1 MTATKT
7 SVSLRVPED
16 LVRLREEYDMADKV
30 MKQVQAFVDEAGIP
44 AVNELRY
51 AGYHLLNSLVPL
63 NDKTSAQ
70 DELTRAINHCK
81 RATYEASEMGILTA
95 FDKVSMFKSDYSQV
109 VVSQVVPDWQQ
120 ILTKCDLCRDEIT
133 SARQTG
139 DDRSIDHGRFRDS
152 FIELVGICRRLD
164 HARDDL
170 NNLIEVKRTEARR
183 FSVNFVLA
191 IVALVV
197 AIGFGIATLLG

>member
-1 MTATKT
+1 
-7 SVSLRVPED
+7 
-16 LVRLREEYDMADKV
+16 MADKV

-44 AVNELRY
+44 AINELRY
-51 AGYHLLNSLVPL
+51 AGYHLLNALIPV
-63 NDKTSAQ
+63 NDKTLPQ
-70 DELTRAINHCK
+70 EELARAINHCK
-81 RATYEASEMGILTA
+81 RATYEASEMGILIA
-95 FDKVSMFKSDYSQV
+95 FDKISMFKTDYSQV

-133 SARQTG
+133 LARQTG

-152 FIELVGICRRLD
+152 FNELVSVCRKLD

-183 FSVNFVLA
+183 YAVNVIIA
-191 IVALVV
+191 IIGIVV
-197 AIGFGIATLLG
+197 AIGFGIATLFG